1 MARIKIRKPSA
12 TGAVNVGSRC
22 SVNPR
27 LARRSF
33 GKLSLA
39 TAALTG
45 VAMTS
50 RMIGKASAETG
61 KSAPYLGSKTVRT
74 ICTHCAVGCGIE
86 AEVDNGVWVRQEIA
100 QDHPVSFGG
109 HCCKGAGA
117 IDMVTSEKRL
127 KNPMK
132 KVGGY
137 WASITWDQALAEIS
151 KKLLNIRAKNGPDA
165 LHINGSAK
173 VSNEMAYL
181 QRKFAAFWGSNN
193 IDHQARICHST
204 TEAGVANTWGYGA
217 LTNSINDMRHA
228 RSMIFIGSN
237 APEAH
242 PVAMQHILH
251 AREKNNAPI
260 IVVDPRFTKL
270 AAKAS
275 DYVRIRPG
283 TDAAF
288 MMGLVNA
295 VVINGWEDKEFIR
308 TRVAGFEEMAKVAAD
323 YTPEAVEDITGI
335 PAAEVT
341 RIAGILATNRPTSL
355 TWCLGG
361 TQHHIGSSITRS
373 FCLLQLVLGNMGKSG
388 GGTNIFRGHDNVQGA
403 SDMSVLC
410 DSLPGYYP
418 VDKESSWQHWSRV
431 WDVEYEWLVSRFYN
445 KDYMLKKGFS
455 LARWYEGVL
464 GEEKIE
470 QYTPIKAMIQWG
482 CGANVNSQYG
492 RVKRAYNKLEL
503 MVVVDPFPTM
513 AAAMCERDNIY
524 LLPSASQ
531 YETSGS
537 VTSTSRQV
545 QWREKVVEPI
555 HDCRDDYTIMA
566 GLVKRLGF
574 AEPFYKNIKQIP
586 EDISRESAKG
596 LLSIGYNGMSPERIK
611 RHMANWHT
619 FDMDTLQAKGGPCNG
634 EYYGLP
640 WPCWTEEHPGTPIL
654 WDITK
659 SVAEGGLPFRNL
671 FGNEV
676 TWDASGRCE
685 NLLAAVGSC
694 TPGSEVKG
702 GYPEFKDVVSGTSWA
717 TDISQQTTRE
727 ALARGMAPFGNARAR
742 CLVVEFP
749 DQVPI
754 HREPLHSP
762 RPDLVAKYPTYED
775 KPDHFRVLTRYRTEQ
790 NSELVQAFPY
800 VLTTGRMVEHMGT
813 GSETRSNKY
822 LAELA
827 PDMYAEINP
836 RLAKDLGIRAD
847 GMMWIESPEGGRI
860 RVKAKVTERV
870 DEKTIFLP
878 YHFGDMFEGKSLVDK
893 IPAGHAPDVIGESA
907 NFVTNYGYDIIT
919 QNQATK
925 DGLCTVSR
933 A

>member
-1 MARIKIRKPSA
+1 MQGQSSLMAGSA
-12 TGAVNVGSRC
+12 GGGFRGYLNPGIARLSFSKLAAATAHLTGA
-22 SVNPR
+22 
-27 LARRSF
+27 
-33 GKLSLA
+33 
-39 TAALTG
+39 
-45 VAMTS
+45 AMTG
-50 RMIGKASAETG
+50 RMVGKATDDG
-61 KSAPYLGSKTVRT
+61 QVGPYTGSKTVRT
-74 ICTHCAVGCGIE
+74 ICTYCAVGCGIE
-86 AEVDNGVWVRQEIA
+86 AEVHNGIWVRQEIA
-100 QDHPVSFGG
+100 KDHPISIGG

-132 KVGGY
+132 KVGGK
-137 WASITWDQALAEIS
+137 WTDISWEQALAEIS
-151 KKLLNIRAKNGPDA
+151 RKLLDIREKNGPDA

-193 IDHQARICHST
+193 IDHQARICHSSAG
-204 TEAGVANTWGYGA
+204 AGVANTWGYGA

-228 RSMIFIGSN
+228 KSMIFIGSN

-251 AREKNNAPI
+251 AREKNRAPI

-275 DYVRIRPG
+275 DYLRIRPG

-295 VVINGWEDKEFIR
+295 VVSNGWQDEEFIR
-308 TRVAGFEEMAKVAAD
+308 TRVAGYEEMIGVAAH
-323 YTPEAVEDITGI
+323 YTPEAVENITGI

-341 RIAGILATNRPTSL
+341 RIAGILASNRPTSL
-355 TWCLGG
+355 TWCMGG

-410 DSLPGYYP
+410 DNLPGYYP
-418 VDKESSWQHWSRV
+418 VGEEASWRHWSQV
-431 WDVEYEWLVSRFYN
+431 WDVDYDWLVSRFHS
-445 KDYMLKKGFS
+445 KEYMLKRGFT

-464 GEEKIE
+464 GEEEID
-470 QYTPIKAMIQWG
+470 QYTPIKAVIQWG
-482 CGANVNSQYG
+482 CGSSANSRYQ
-492 RVKRAYNKLEL
+492 RVKRAYDMLEL

-513 AAAMCERDNIY
+513 AAAMCDTDNMY
-524 LLPSASQ
+524 LLPCASQ

-545 QWREKVVEPI
+545 QWREKVIEPV
-555 HDCRDDYTIMA
+555 HNCRDDYTIIA
-566 GLVKRLGF
+566 ELVERLGF
-574 AEPFYKNIKQIP
+574 HDKFYKNIKQIP
-586 EDISRESAKG
+586 EDISRESAQG
-596 LLSIGYNGMSPERIK
+596 LLSIGYSGIQPERIK

-619 FDMDTLQAKGGPCNG
+619 FDIDTLQAKGGPCDG

-654 WDITK
+654 WDISK
-659 SVAEGGLPFRNL
+659 PVAEGGLPFGNR
-671 FGNEV
+671 FGSEV
-676 TWDASGRCE
+676 TWDASGRTE
-685 NLLAAVGSC
+685 NLLAAEGTF
-694 TPGSEVKG
+694 TPDSEVEG
-702 GYPEFKDVVSGTSWA
+702 GYPEFRDVVPGTSWA
-717 TDISQQTTRE
+717 TDISRKTIRE
-727 ALARGMAPFGNARAR
+727 ALARGMSPFGNARAR

-749 DQVPI
+749 DQVPV

-762 RPDLVAKYPTYED
+762 RPDLVNQYPTYED
-775 KPDHFRVLTRYRTEQ
+775 KADHFRVFTRFRSEQ
-790 NSELVQAFPY
+790 NPELMKKFPY
-800 VLTTGRMVEHMGT
+800 ILTTGRMVEHMGT
-813 GSETRSNKY
+813 GTETRSNKY
-822 LAELA
+822 LTELA

-836 RLAKDLGIRAD
+836 CLASTLGIRT
-847 GMMWIESPEGGRI
+847 GEMMWIESPEGGRI
-860 RVKAKVTERV
+860 KVKAKVTERV
-870 DEKTIFLP
+870 DERTIFLP
-878 YHFGDMFEGKSLVDK
+878 YHFGEMFEGKSLADRM
-893 IPAGHAPDVIGESA
+893 PEGHVPSGVGESA
-907 NFVTNYGYDIIT
+907 NCVTNYGYDIIT
-919 QNQATK
+919 QNQAIK
-925 DGLCTVSR
+925 DGLCTISR